1 MAEISLNP
9 TDQAIL
15 ELLKEG
21 RCTPSYIAQNT
32 EYSRGNI
39 QNRLLRLVEHGYTEQ
54 LGGGLY
60 ELREDPRDVEHED

>member
-15 ELLKEG
+15 ELLNEG
-21 RCTPSYIAQNT
+21 RCTPSYIAEET
-32 EYSRGNI
+32 GYSRGNI
-39 QNRLLRLVEHGYTEQ
+39 QNRLLRFVEHGYVEQ

-60 ELREDPRDVEHED
+60 ELVEDPREED